1 MCKKIITMSKNVTT
15 PAELTAALQSAAQAG
30 KLSVLDCSA
39 TWCGPCKAIAPVF
52 ERLAKE
58 FASTVTALKMDVDE
72 AAVLADALNVT
83 SMPSFFVFKD
93 NEIVKRFSGA
103 SVETLRQAF
112 SFTSPDPQYQLLSP
126 ASHPMHSFHEI

>member
-1 MCKKIITMSKNVTT
+1 MCEESNTMSQSVTT

-30 KLSVLDCSA
+30 KLSILDCSA

-52 ERLAKE
+52 ERLAME
-58 FASTVTALKMDVDE
+58 FANTVTALKMDVDE
-72 AAVLADALNVT
+72 AAELADALNVT

-93 NEIVKRFSGA
+93 NEVVKRFSGA
-103 SVETLRQAF
+103 NVETLRQAF

-126 ASHPMHSFHEI
+126 ASHPMHSFHTL